1 MNADFKRKDVNG
13 NKKNGTYHMLPTKM
27 RQLLLT
33 MAIKEAPTVRQNEAI
48 ALEKQQ
54 QHKQELLNRMKLLK
68 AESLY
73 INALTYIDVFHSPA
87 GWKTARAA
95 LQAFLKLESKTAKL
109 DAVKEQ
115 IKI

>member
-1 MNADFKRKDVNG
+1 
-13 NKKNGTYHMLPTKM
+13 
-27 RQLLLT
+27 
-33 MAIKEAPTVRQNEAI
+33 
-48 ALEKQQ
+48 
-54 QHKQELLNRMKLLK
+54 MKLLK

-73 INALTYIDVFHSPA
+73 INALTYVDVFHLPA

-95 LQAFLKLESKTAKL
+95 VQAFSKLKSKIAKL